1 MEDLSEHVTAK
12 EKKKFPRALLFLV
25 ILSILL
31 LIRFSMMGGEV
42 SFDKILKHTASEL
55 NKTCPQQVDEDT
67 RLDSASVHEN
77 KTFRYNY
84 TCLKFNKDSMDVEMF
99 AMSIKPAM
107 INNAKN
113 NADLQLF
120 RDNSVILEYYFRDE
134 LGKFM
139 TRVEIVPAE
148 YLN

>member
-1 MEDLSEHVTAK
+1 MESLSENTGSK
-12 EKKKFPRALLFLV
+12 EKKKFPRAVMFII
-25 ILSILL
+25 ILAIVLL
-31 LIRFSMMGGEV
+31 LRFSLSGNDV
-42 SFDKILKHTASEL
+42 SFDKIMKHTAVEL

-84 TCLKFNKDSMDVEMF
+84 TLLNFNRDSMDVELF
-99 AMSIKPAM
+99 VLSVKPAM
-107 INNAKN
+107 INNAKTN
-113 NADLQLF
+113 PDLQLF
-120 RDNSVILEYYFRDE
+120 RDNCVTLEYYFRDE

-139 TRVEIVPAE
+139 TRIEIVSND